1 MTTSPIER
9 AVAAVGPERFL
20 SSLNVQEQQALAFQW
35 RLWARPSQL
44 PPPGE
49 WLTWL
54 PALTEKEFMAQVV
67 ELVHLRHLLWHA
79 TDPCDQTLTA
89 GRRGEFVQPFLQT
102 ARI

>member
-1 MTTSPIER
+1 MTSAIER

-20 SSLNVQEQQALAFQW
+20 GSLTTQEQQALAYQW

-54 PALTEKEFMAQVV
+54 IM
-67 ELVHLRHLLWHA
+67 
-79 TDPCDQTLTA
+79 A
-89 GRRGEFVQPFLQT
+89 GRGFGKTRTGAEWIRQRVESGET
-102 ARI
+102 RRIALVGRTVID